1 MTFTKQLISA
11 AVLAVVGTASHAA
24 DNILT
29 VVNGGA
35 TFQGS
40 GALTFSSE
48 LLGALDTGKIAAA
61 AYGAATPTILK
72 DTDGFYTSIQVSAPM
87 ATLSLNTDT
96 LEVVG
101 VGTKG
106 GLTLTA
112 PVVKSVSSGGSLTV
126 TDIKA
131 DLTNKT
137 IFATIIG
144 ANGVGTVSNFA
155 LWNFS
160 NITGTTAYAGPGTY
174 VNDISGLTLTTDGF
188 AKFSQALGLLSLG
201 KAAMNGI
208 TDYGTIHS
216 TLNTTLDLGPTP
228 AIPEPSTYAL
238 MGLGL
243 VGMAFA
249 ARRKSAA

>member
-1 MTFTKQLISA
+1 MKFTKHLFTA
-11 AVLAVVGTASHAA
+11 AVLAAMGTAAHA
-24 DNILT
+24 DILT

-35 TFQGS
+35 TFTGS
-40 GALTFSSE
+40 GALTFSAD
-48 LLGALDTGKIAAA
+48 LLGALDTGKIAAS

-87 ATLSLNTDT
+87 ATLSLDTDT

-131 DLTNKT
+131 DLSSKT

-144 ANGVGTVSNFA
+144 ANGVGTVNNMA
-155 LWNFS
+155 LWHFS
-160 NITGTTAYAGPGTY
+160 GLSSQSGGPVTATITGLSITPQ
-174 VNDISGLTLTTDGF
+174 GLD
-188 AKFSQALGLLSLG
+188 AFSKSLGLQSLG
-201 KAAMNGI
+201 WATVNGV
-208 TDYGTIHS
+208 TDFGTI
-216 TLNTTLDLGPTP
+216 TTILAANVLDTP
-228 AIPEPSTYAL
+228 PPLWHVSSIPEPSTYAL

-243 VGMAFA
+243 VGLTAMK
-249 ARRKSAA
+249 RRRVA

>member
-1 MTFTKQLISA
+1 MKFTKHLVTA
-11 AVLAVVGTASHAA
+11 AVLAALGTAAQA
-24 DNILT
+24 QNILT

-35 TFQGS
+35 TFTGS
-40 GALTFSSE
+40 GALTFSAD
-48 LLGALDTGKIAAA
+48 LLGALDTGKIAATG
-61 AYGAATPTILK
+61 YGAATPTILK

-87 ATLSLNTDT
+87 ATLSLDTDT

-144 ANGVGTVSNFA
+144 ANGVGTVNNFA

-160 NITGTTAYAGPGTY
+160 TITGTTAYAGPGTY
-174 VNDISGLTLTTDGF
+174 VNDISGLSLTADGF
-188 AKFSQALGLLSLG
+188 TKFSQALGLLSLG

-216 TLNTTLDLGPTP
+216 TLNTTLDLNPTP

-243 VGMAFA
+243 VGVAFA
-249 ARRKSAA
+249 ARRKSA

>member
-1 MTFTKQLISA
+1 MKFTKHLFTA
-11 AVLAVVGTASHAA
+11 AVLAAMGTAAHA
-24 DNILT
+24 DILT

-35 TFQGS
+35 TFTGS
-40 GALTFSSE
+40 GALTFSAD
-48 LLGALDTGKIAAA
+48 LLGALDTGKIAATG
-61 AYGAATPTILK
+61 YGAATPSILK

-87 ATLSLNTDT
+87 ATLSLDTDT

-131 DLTNKT
+131 DLTSKT

-160 NITGTTAYAGPGTY
+160 TITGTTAYAGPGNY
-174 VNDISGLTLTTDGF
+174 VNDISGLSLTTDGF
-188 AKFSQALGLLSLG
+188 TKFSQALGLLSLG

-216 TLNTTLDLGPTP
+216 TLNTTLDLGTP

-243 VGMAFA
+243 VGVAFA
-249 ARRKSAA
+249 ARCKSA